1 MKLTYRGI
9 DYDYRPP
16 VVNYGHSAGVGKYR
30 GLSYRRRDLQEPPV
44 PPISADLT
52 YRGVAYHAGESPTD
66 MPQSQRVNQTET
78 VGDDWVSVAE
88 EARWLMMDHHRII
101 KHRQQSMLG
110 RATSEIHLKVDPSKY
125 WNHIQGKVHPSFRVT
140 YERSHAAMS

>member
-16 VVNYGHSAGVGKYR
+16 VINYGNSAGVGKYR
-30 GLSYRRRDLQEPPV
+30 GSTYSRQNLQKTPV
-44 PPISADLT
+44 PQVSDDLT
-52 YRGVAYHAGESPTD
+52 YRGVAYHTGESLTD
-66 MPQSQRVNQTET
+66 TPQSQRDDQPEIREA
-78 VGDDWVSVAE
+78 DWVSVTE

-110 RATSEIHLKVDPSKY
+110 RATSKIHLKVDPSKY
-125 WNHIQGKVHPSFRVT
+125 WNHIQGKVHPSFRMT

>member
-9 DYDYRPP
+9 NYDYRPP
-16 VVNYGHSAGVGKYR
+16 VVNYGNSAGVGKYR
-30 GLSYRRRDLQEPPV
+30 GATYPRQNLQETPV
-44 PPISADLT
+44 PQVSADLT
-52 YRGVAYHAGESPTD
+52 YRGVAYHTGESPTD
-66 MPQSQRVNQTET
+66 TPQSQKADQPET
-78 VGDDWVSVAE
+78 VGAVWVSVTE

-101 KHRQQSMLG
+101 RHRQQSMLG

-125 WNHIQGKVHPSFRVT
+125 WNHIQGKVHPSFRMT